1 MSERRPT
8 SRRRRR
14 RRNRPVVIEEGGP
27 DGPTTAD
34 PGEGDPGG
42 GDAAAEDADA
52 AASARGGGG
61 GGRTDRRRGARVQKD
76 GARPNTILGM
86 PRFMFFM
93 MAALLVAVG
102 GTTIAGQLVGPSDQI
117 AGVVEYPDQGRR
129 HLADGESFAAYNSFP
144 PTSGPQAASG
154 VAPGIYGPGAAP
166 SFAQLLPILE
176 QGGVVVYYDPAR
188 LSAADAETLRGFVQ
202 VRSNSGWDLL
212 TLVEL
217 DASLPSPIV
226 ATAWRHAL
234 SLETLDEDALELLTV
249 FVDPDPDGLYQRFVL
264 EQAPP
269 AVDES

>member
-34 PGEGDPGG
+34 PGEGDPGD

-102 GTTIAGQLVGPSDQI
+102 GTTIAGQLVEPSDQI

-129 HLADGESFAAYNSFP
+129 HLAEGESFAAYNSFP

-166 SFAQLLPILE
+166 SFEQLLPILE

-188 LSAADAETLRGFVQ
+188 LSQADAETLRGFVQ

-234 SLETLDEDALELLTV
+234 SLETLDEDALELLTL

>member
-1 MSERRPT
+1 MSDRRPT

-27 DGPTTAD
+27 DGPTTVDA
-34 PGEGDPGG
+34 GE
-42 GDAAAEDADA
+42 GDAAAEDAAPA
-52 AASARGGGG
+52 APA
-61 GGRTDRRRGARVQKD
+61 RTDRRRGARVQKD

-102 GTTIAGQLVGPSDQI
+102 GTTIAGQLVEPSDQI
-117 AGVVEYPDQGRR
+117 AGVVEYADQGRR
-129 HLADGESFAAYNSFP
+129 HLAEGESFADYNSFP
-144 PTSGPQAASG
+144 PTSGPQAAAG
-154 VAPGIYGPGAAP
+154 VAPGVYGPGAAP

-188 LSAADAETLRGFVQ
+188 LPQADAEALRGFVQ

-212 TLVEL
+212 TLVAL
-217 DASLPSPIV
+217 DDSLPSPIV

-234 SLETLDEDALELLTV
+234 SIETLDEDALELLTI
-249 FVDPDPDGLYQRFVL
+249 FVDPDPGGLYQRFVL
-264 EQAPP
+264 EPTPP

>member
-27 DGPTTAD
+27 DGPTTVD
-34 PGEGDPGG
+34 PGE
-42 GDAAAEDADA
+42 GDAAAEDAA
-52 AASARGGGG
+52 PAASAGGG

-102 GTTIAGQLVGPSDQI
+102 GTTIAGQLVEPSDQI
-117 AGVVEYPDQGRR
+117 AGVVEYADQGRR
-129 HLADGESFAAYNSFP
+129 HLAEGESFAAYNSFP
-144 PTSGPQAASG
+144 PTSGPQAEAG
-154 VAPGIYGPGAAP
+154 VAPGVYGPGAAP

-188 LSAADAETLRGFVQ
+188 LPQADAETLRGFVQ

-212 TLVEL
+212 TLVAL
-217 DASLPSPIV
+217 DDSLPSPIV

-234 SLETLDEDALELLTV
+234 SIETLDEDALELLTV
-249 FVDPDPDGLYQRFVL
+249 FVDPDPGGLYQRFVL
-264 EQAPP
+264 EPTPP